1 MPDLVWHQ
9 VTPGVWERDADEI
22 EQSYAV
28 SAKWYE
34 GSGRMYFAITGHLS
48 VTISL
53 SKESSR
59 DKDVQEQFEA
69 ALRTAWLQTRYDYP
83 TIASVVTLDKQ
94 SGKWKKT
101 YHALQTSE
109 ARDDW
114 LQKTFKTVSSN
125 RTGVEWANSDPPAPK
140 MPTLFVIKPPE
151 QVDQV
156 RRDLVLRSPHD
167 IIDGIGT
174 LLLLNNLMSHASK
187 AYAAGTPLPKFPL
200 DGSEAGNLSPAYRI
214 AAAVPNVP
222 TPAQQKRLD
231 GLVPRNAPPKHDPG
245 VELLGI
251 PYKKGILVPGRHQ
264 RVALTLS
271 TEETLRLTA
280 ACKAAGATV
289 THAFH
294 AAIALTLRDLQER
307 RLEERRV
314 RYVGYILRNE
324 RGRCV
329 PPYNSPKHAAA
340 LYHSVPQK
348 SLTVD
353 MTVPMQGE
361 ELSSEKSQEDS
372 SREEFRRILD
382 IMKEFYHSVQDDVDH
397 YALAPYIWAAGIPNL
412 PPIAEGRTLP
422 VPPPAVLAPVTISSM
437 GVVDKIITPNTGP
450 FELHDP
456 WVTGE
461 ELRSGLGLF
470 LGAFR
475 GQLCLSGAYND
486 AWHGKEK
493 VLGYLSQCKE
503 AVFRGFGI

>member
-1 MPDLVWHQ
+1 M
-9 VTPGVWERDADEI
+9 
-22 EQSYAV
+22 
-28 SAKWYE
+28 
-34 GSGRMYFAITGHLS
+34 
-48 VTISL
+48 
-53 SKESSR
+53 
-59 DKDVQEQFEA
+59 
-69 ALRTAWLQTRYDYP
+69 
-83 TIASVVTLDKQ
+83 
-94 SGKWKKT
+94 
-101 YHALQTSE
+101 
-109 ARDDW
+109 
-114 LQKTFKTVSSN
+114 
-125 RTGVEWANSDPPAPK
+125 
-140 MPTLFVIKPPE
+140 
-151 QVDQV
+151 
-156 RRDLVLRSPHD
+156 
-167 IIDGIGT
+167 
-174 LLLLNNLMSHASK
+174 
-187 AYAAGTPLPKFPL
+187 
-200 DGSEAGNLSPAYRI
+200 
-214 AAAVPNVP
+214 
-222 TPAQQKRLD
+222 
-231 GLVPRNAPPKHDPG
+231 
-245 VELLGI
+245 
-251 PYKKGILVPGRHQ
+251 
-264 RVALTLS
+264 
-271 TEETLRLTA
+271 RLTA

-470 LGAFR
+470 LGTFR

-493 VLGYLSQCKE
+493 VLGYLNQCKE